1 MLSPV
6 KALNVMKRLFTFLL
20 LFFIII
26 QSAFSQIEPNAGKWK
41 TWVIASGSEIAL
53 PPPPKEKATK
63 EEIKTLLTLQAQR
76 DETAI
81 KNINYWNAGAPGY
94 RWNEIA
100 KNLANTNMP
109 PFRIMALLNVA
120 IYDATIAAW
129 HQKYAFNR
137 NRPSRESVNVHPF
150 ILNPESPSYPC
161 EHSVTAGAAA
171 VVLAYLFPSKADS
184 IYQLAQEAGKSRLM
198 AGVQY
203 PSDVRAGYEL
213 GRQIAEMVIAQAKQD
228 GSNVAWQ
235 GTLPNAPNTWRGK
248 NPVGATMGNWKTWAL
263 SSGNQFRPGP
273 PPDFAKDMEELKN
286 FKLTQPAKAR
296 AFFYASQDVWFDVTN
311 QKIFEYNLIR
321 NAPRAARVY
330 VLKSIAT
337 YDAAVACWD
346 AKYIYWGI
354 RPYEYDTT
362 YQQILGQPPF
372 PGYPS
377 GHATTSNSVAL
388 VLAYLFPNDAAY
400 FTIKAQECA
409 ESRFEGGIHFRTDN
423 TVGLDLGSKVAN
435 VVINR
440 AKQDGAD
447 QVIQTAG
454 K

>member
-1 MLSPV
+1 
-6 KALNVMKRLFTFLL
+6 MKGVFSIL
-20 LFFIII
+20 LFCLMSHFPVY
-26 QSAFSQIEPNAGKWK
+26 SQIEPNAGKWK
-41 TWVIASGSEIAL
+41 TWVITSGSEIAL
-53 PPPPKEKATK
+53 PATPNGKTTK
-63 EEIKTLLTLQAQR
+63 EEIQAQR
-76 DETAI
+76 NEAAI
-81 KNINYWNAGAPGY
+81 NKINYWNAGAPGY
-94 RWNEIA
+94 RWNELA
-100 KNLANTNMP
+100 MNLANTPMP
-109 PFRIMALLNVA
+109 PFRVMALLNVA
-120 IYDATIAAW
+120 IYDATVAAW
-129 HQKYAFNR
+129 HHKYAFNR
-137 NRPSRESVNVHPF
+137 RRPAKEAGNIQPY
-150 ILNPESPSYPC
+150 LPNPESPAYPC

-171 VVLAYLFPSKADS
+171 AVLAYLFPAKADS

-203 PSDVRAGYEL
+203 PSDVQTGYDL
-213 GRQIAEMVIAQAKQD
+213 GRQIGQKVVARAKQD
-228 GSNVAWQ
+228 GANVAWK
-235 GTLPNAPNTWRGK
+235 GTLPNKPNTWRGK
-248 NPVGATMGNWKTWAL
+248 NPVGATMGTWKTWVL

-286 FKLTQPAKAR
+286 FKLSQPAKAR
-296 AFFYASQDVWFDVTN
+296 AFFYASQDAWFGVTN

-330 VLKSIAT
+330 ALKSIAA
-337 YDAAVACWD
+337 YDAVVACWD
-346 AKYIYWGI
+346 AKYTYWGI

-362 YQQILGQPPF
+362 YQQILSPPSF

-388 VLAYLFPNDAAY
+388 VLAYLFPQDATY
-400 FTIKAQECA
+400 FKNKAIECA

-435 VVINR
+435 VVIIW

-447 QVIQTAG
+447 QGMQTAG